1 MWLHSSQWVAGLR
14 EHLLTQ
20 GDDWVLVLVL
30 LKGENCFLEN
40 VKFHFQMLTCKAIKF
55 SRKQHRLPN
64 SLI

>member
-1 MWLHSSQWVAGLR
+1 M
-14 EHLLTQ
+14 Q
-20 GDDWVLVLVL
+20 GDDWMLVLVL

-40 VKFHFQMLTCKAIKF
+40 VKFHFQMLTCKAIKL